1 MTIKTIASI
10 TSAAALALGVTACGA
25 DEDNAS
31 GSTPTSEPT
40 VTVTETPNEAEDA
53 STSTNTEPAP
63 STDEESS
70 ESAPES
76 TGDSPQTSDGSN
88 VNHEDQKE
96 QQAHGDAK
104 FTFNYVTVEVSQPD
118 NPPKQIDGL
127 SGIYAETCVTKLP
140 DEFKDKG
147 KMPVNASAWKH
158 ELVPSGTE
166 LKRKT
171 SGGYKPAYPETAE
184 LAPGECVSGF
194 LSFEMTNEEI
204 DGILVSYDNSL
215 GAHARW
221 SFD

>member
-10 TSAAALALGVTACGA
+10 TSAAALALGATACSA
-25 DEDNAS
+25 SENNAS
-31 GSTPTSEPT
+31 ESAPNSEPT
-40 VTVTETPNEAEDA
+40 VTVTETPNQAGSAKPSEP
-53 STSTNTEPAP
+53 EPAP
-63 STDEESS
+63 GTDEEPSESPSEPTDNSS
-70 ESAPES
+70 EP
-76 TGDSPQTSDGSN
+76 SDNSDPG
-88 VNHEDQKE
+88 HEDQEE
-96 QQAHGDAK
+96 QQSHGDAK
-104 FTFNYVTVEVSQPD
+104 FTFNYVTVEVSEPD

-127 SGIYAETCVTKLP
+127 SGIYAETCVKELP

-184 LAPGECVSGF
+184 LAPGECVSGY
-194 LSFEMTNEEI
+194 LSFEMTDEEI
-204 DGILVSYDNSL
+204 DGIIVSYDNSL

>member
-10 TSAAALALGVTACGA
+10 ASAAALALGVTACGA
-25 DEDNAS
+25 DEENAS

-40 VTVTETPNEAEDA
+40 VTVTETPNQAGSAEP
-53 STSTNTEPAP
+53 SESEPAP
-63 STDEESS
+63 GTDEESS
-70 ESAPES
+70 DIPSEPSD
-76 TGDSPQTSDGSN
+76 DSSEPSDNSSPK
-88 VNHEDQKE
+88 HEDQKE
-96 QQAHGDAK
+96 QQSHGDAK
-104 FTFNYVTVEVSQPD
+104 FTFNYVTVEVSEPD

-127 SGIYAETCVTKLP
+127 SGIYAETCVKELP

-166 LKRKT
+166 LKRRT

-184 LAPGECVSGF
+184 LAPGECVSGY
-194 LSFEMTNEEI
+194 LSFEMTDEEI
-204 DGILVSYDNSL
+204 DGILVGYDNSL

>member
-10 TSAAALALGVTACGA
+10 TSAAALALGVTACGT
-25 DEDNAS
+25 DEDDAS
-31 GSTPTSEPT
+31 GSTSTSEPT
-40 VTVTETPNEAEDA
+40 VTVTETPNQAGSAEP
-53 STSTNTEPAP
+53 SESEPAP
-63 STDEESS
+63 GTDEEPSENPSEPTDNSS
-70 ESAPES
+70 EPSDDSEPE
-76 TGDSPQTSDGSN
+76 
-88 VNHEDQKE
+88 HEDQKE
-96 QQAHGDAK
+96 QTNHGDAK

-127 SGIYAETCVTKLP
+127 SGIYAETCVKELP

-158 ELVPSGTE
+158 ELIPSGTE

-184 LAPGECVSGF
+184 LAPGECVSGY
-194 LSFEMTNEEI
+194 LSFEMTDEEI

>member
-1 MTIKTIASI
+1 MNIKTIASI
-10 TSAAALALGVTACGA
+10 TSAAALALGATACSA
-25 DEDNAS
+25 SENNAS
-31 GSTPTSEPT
+31 ESVPNSEPT
-40 VTVTETPNEAEDA
+40 VTVTETPNQAGSVEPSAEP
-53 STSTNTEPAP
+53 EPAP
-63 STDEESS
+63 STDEEPS

-76 TGDSPQTSDGSN
+76 KDDAPQTSDGSSPT
-88 VNHEDQKE
+88 HKDQKE
-96 QQAHGDAK
+96 QRNHGDAK

-194 LSFEMTNEEI
+194 LSFEMTDEEI

>member
-10 TSAAALALGVTACGA
+10 TSAAALALGATACSA
-25 DEDNAS
+25 SENNAS
-31 GSTPTSEPT
+31 ESAPNSEPT
-40 VTVTETPNEAEDA
+40 VTVTETPNQAGSAEP
-53 STSTNTEPAP
+53 SEPEPAP
-63 STDEESS
+63 GTDEEPSESPSEPTDNSS
-70 ESAPES
+70 EP
-76 TGDSPQTSDGSN
+76 SDNSDPG
-88 VNHEDQKE
+88 HEDQEE
-96 QQAHGDAK
+96 QQSHGDAK
-104 FTFNYVTVEVSQPD
+104 FTFNYVTVEVSEPD

-127 SGIYAETCVTKLP
+127 SGIYAETCVKELP

-184 LAPGECVSGF
+184 LAPGECVSGY
-194 LSFEMTNEEI
+194 LSFEMTDEEI
-204 DGILVSYDNSL
+204 DGIIVSYDNSL

>member
-10 TSAAALALGVTACGA
+10 TSAAALALGVTACGT

-70 ESAPES
+70 ESASEDDAAEP
-76 TGDSPQTSDGSN
+76 SDGSN

-158 ELVPSGTE
+158 ELIPSGTE

-194 LSFEMTNEEI
+194 LSFEMTDEEI

>member
-10 TSAAALALGVTACGA
+10 TSAAALALGVTACGT
-25 DEDNAS
+25 DEDSAS

-40 VTVTETPNEAEDA
+40 VTVTETPNQAGSAEPSA
-53 STSTNTEPAP
+53 EPEPAP
-63 STDEESS
+63 GTDEETSESPSEPSDDSS
-70 ESAPES
+70 EPSD
-76 TGDSPQTSDGSN
+76 DSSPK
-88 VNHEDQKE
+88 HEDQKE
-96 QQAHGDAK
+96 QTNHGDAK
-104 FTFNYVTVEVSQPD
+104 FNFNYVTVEVSQPD

-171 SGGYKPAYPETAE
+171 SGGYEPAYPETAE
-184 LAPGECVSGF
+184 LAPGECVSGY
-194 LSFEMTNEEI
+194 LSFEMTDEEI